1 MAETGESENVHDG
14 DRLNPPHLAPAP
26 VDGEVVEQD
35 DGLSQR
41 QHEALL
47 ALLREPTVAKASEST
62 GIPQRTLYN
71 WLQDEKFMSA
81 LRKARRDGFSTA
93 VAMTVRYAPVAVTAL
108 VKVVTDQKT
117 PAAARVRAATALLDF
132 GTALWNED
140 GPACG
145 GGWNGL
151 EIPRRV
157 RWKGHAGGWWDEEQ
171 EAHPHPA
178 QQTGSGDAEA
188 HVSVHLVHGWA
199 DADLRL
205 HR

>member
-1 MAETGESENVHDG
+1 MAETGESGNVHEG
-14 DRLNPPHLAPAP
+14 DRLNQPHLATAP
-26 VDGEVVEQD
+26 VDGEVHDVDND

-47 ALLREPTVAKASEST
+47 AMLREPTVAKAAEST

-132 GTALWNED
+132 GTAFVELED
-140 GPACG
+140 VVQRVAALELALKAKESAPEGPRG
-145 GGWNGL
+145 
-151 EIPRRV
+151 R
-157 RWKGHAGGWWDEEQ
+157 
-171 EAHPHPA
+171 
-178 QQTGSGDAEA
+178 
-188 HVSVHLVHGWA
+188 LVG
-199 DADLRL
+199 
-205 HR
+205 